1 MAAARAA
8 ARGALRQRP
17 PVRVG
22 EEHRER
28 SGGVLPLAALAG
40 DGRIGVF
47 YRAQGVE
54 ASSAVQANVFVD
66 RHGF

>member
-8 ARGALRQRP
+8 ARGALRHCP

-22 EEHRER
+22 EEYREGSR
-28 SGGVLPLAALAG
+28 CVFALAALAG
-40 DGRIGVF
+40 DGHIGVF
-47 YRAQGVE
+47 YRAQCIE

>member
-8 ARGALRQRP
+8 ARGALRHRP

-28 SGGVLPLAALAG
+28 SGGVLALAALAG
-40 DGRIGVF
+40 DGRIGVL
-47 YRAQGVE
+47 YRSQGVE
-54 ASSAVQANVFVD
+54 ASFTVETNVFVD

>member
-40 DGRIGVF
+40 DGHIGVF
-47 YRAQGVE
+47 YRAQCIE